1 MAVAWE
7 QEAQLIRLVWHRV
20 FQPNPDD
27 PLDFEHTIEATLL
40 DLHKRF
46 YVKKVLFDP
55 WQMQASAQRLAR
67 AGLAIEEFPQSSPN
81 LTAASQNLYELIQN
95 NNLVV
100 YPDAGMR
107 LAISR
112 AVAIETPRGWR
123 IGKDKQ
129 THKID
134 IVVALAMACHAAI
147 QSQREPLYDDQYRGF
162 TDPPANDP
170 ESRAQAAAQFQHARL
185 AGFINL
191 LSGGQWPG

>member
-1 MAVAWE
+1 MAWE
-7 QEAQLIRLVWHRV
+7 EQAQLIRLVCHRV

-46 YVKKVLFDP
+46 YLKKVLFDP
-55 WQMQASAQRLAR
+55 YQMQATAQRLAR

-134 IVVALAMACHAAI
+134 VVVALAMACHAAI

-170 ESRAQAAAQFQHARL
+170 DSRARAAAQYQHARL
-185 AGFINL
+185 AGFIHH
-191 LSGGQWPG
+191 LSGGQIWPR